1 MKQQICTIIQQVS
14 CWHQCIHTHV
24 HTHTHRGCLA
34 VIQCTIDSISIYNSW
49 YNAHLSLS
57 AETHTHTNCQF
68 LRSRK
73 RRNTIPLAVHKLK
86 PTDTHTQS
94 HTSLASSYHEFI
106 HLNLVFTSPSLPHSS
121 LYMSPLF
128 LHSQHITKLR
138 CHSSTLLWIILG
150 FLLPSTS

>member
-24 HTHTHRGCLA
+24 HTHTQRGCLA

-57 AETHTHTNCQF
+57 AETHTTQTASFWEAGREETQYHSLYIN
-68 LRSRK
+68 L
-73 RRNTIPLAVHKLK
+73 NPLI
-86 PTDTHTQS
+86 HTQS

-150 FLLPSTS
+150 FLVPSTS